1 MEAKEFIK
9 TIEDEFDVETLELMK
24 SLIEKRLTLLN
35 TMMDVDTK
43 KQISPPN
50 GILYSYP
57 VNHVF
62 KINDKYKKYIK
73 ILTELS
79 NGSQQSVWGFIVASE
94 NDKKFQV
101 GDILMAAGWRG
112 PARNKARGNVLSGNF
127 GSSWTGPNYL

>member
-1 MEAKEFIK
+1 MTNIDKQLDVGINNLINHSIEDYRNWSTSNGTKEISDYSAKE
-9 TIEDEFDVETLELMK
+9 IERGLGFKV
-24 SLIEKRLTLLN
+24 
-35 TMMDVDTK
+35 K
-43 KQISPPN
+43 KGQ
-50 GILYSYP
+50 
-57 VNHVF
+57 
-62 KINDKYKKYIK
+62 KYIK

>member
-1 MEAKEFIK
+1 MTNIQKQLDIG
-9 TIEDEFDVETLELMK
+9 INN
-24 SLIEKRLTLLN
+24 LIEHCVNDYERWSTRNGTEKLSDYSARELERGLGFK
-35 TMMDVDTK
+35 VK
-43 KQISPPN
+43 KGS
-50 GILYSYP
+50 
-57 VNHVF
+57 
-62 KINDKYKKYIK
+62 KYIK
-73 ILTELS
+73 LITELS

>member
-1 MEAKEFIK
+1 MTNIDKQLDVGINNLINHCIEDYRNWSTSNGTKEISDYSAKE
-9 TIEDEFDVETLELMK
+9 IERGLGFKV
-24 SLIEKRLTLLN
+24 
-35 TMMDVDTK
+35 K
-43 KQISPPN
+43 KGQ
-50 GILYSYP
+50 
-57 VNHVF
+57 
-62 KINDKYKKYIK
+62 KYIK

-79 NGSQQSVWGFIVASE
+79 NGSQPVWGFIVASE